1 MDPLWYKDAVIY
13 QLHVRSFFD
22 ANDDG
27 YGDFEGLR
35 RKLPYLEA
43 LGVNTLWLMPFFQSP
58 LRDDGYDISDYY
70 QILPVHGTLEDF
82 RRFLD
87 EAHARGMRVIIE
99 LVLNHTSIDHP
110 WFQEARKPGSP
121 MRDFYVWSDTPE
133 RYKGVRVIFQ
143 DFEPSNWTF
152 DPVAGA
158 YYWHRFYHHQ
168 PDLNWDNPEVEKAM
182 HQVMFFW
189 ADMGVDG
196 FRLDAI
202 PYLYEREGTNCEN
215 LPETIEAVKRLRKA
229 LEERYG
235 PGKVLLA
242 EANMWPE
249 ETLPYFGE
257 GDGVHMAYNF
267 PLMPRLFL
275 ALRREDRGPIEAM
288 LQETEGIPESAQWAL
303 FLRNHD
309 ELTLEKVTEEEREF
323 LWEVYAPDPR
333 YRINL
338 GIRRRLMPLLG
349 GDRRRFELLHALLFT
364 LKGSP
369 ILYYGDEIGMG
380 DNPFLGDRNGV
391 RTPMQWS
398 ADRNAGFSRAPY
410 HRLFLPPVSEG
421 PYSYHFVNVE
431 AQQENP
437 HSLLNFVRRFLG
449 IRNRYAR
456 VLGRGSL
463 RLLPVENRRILA
475 YEREYQGEKILVVA
489 NLSRYSQAFD
499 LPLEGYEGL
508 VPVELFSQNPFP
520 PVEGRYRLA
529 LGPHGFML
537 FALRPKQEIERLY
550 LPDWAAPEEEMAGI
564 PQDLPTVPLSGGVEG
579 LFIDTLVDERAR
591 ASFLSALGRVLSERS
606 WLASRPKQV
615 GLKDALRLQK
625 EPPLYL
631 TLLRLE
637 GDGGSLEAFLP
648 IALRQ
653 DREGPGLFAR
663 VRGGGGGYLFELS
676 QDPGFYALLL
686 RRLAQGFEGRSLKAH
701 YRGRHP
707 GRVPEA
713 LELLRPGLAA
723 GEGVWIQV
731 GLVQDGGLDR
741 TERLL
746 PHLDYPWVLKPQG
759 GLYWERGRERRVLAL
774 TGPLP
779 PGRPQ
784 EAFAYASKL
793 AREGLVRLRDYPLGE
808 GALGLL
814 ADAFKELEALVRL
827 LGVRLALLHRALCQ
841 LEGEGDGVPLL
852 NRGLGAFVEVEGEVF
867 LLALGKEGRG
877 LPLRDL
883 ARLAYDLERALY
895 LAAEEVQEARDWVAL
910 AADSLEEALLQ
921 AYQEAVQE
929 ALEAQ
934 DRFPQIMLA
943 LAQDQALR
951 EEKASRQLVLR
962 RWREKAGD
970 GEGRA

>member
-35 RKLPYLEA
+35 QKLPYLEA

-70 QILPVHGTLEDF
+70 QILPAHGTLEDF

-87 EAHARGMRVIIE
+87 EAHARGMRVLIE
-99 LVLNHTSIDHP
+99 LVLNHTSSDHP

-121 MRDFYVWSDTPE
+121 LRDFYVWSETPE
-133 RYKGVRVIFQ
+133 KYQGVRVIFQ

-168 PDLNWDNPEVEKAM
+168 PDLNWDNPEVERAM

-196 FRLDAI
+196 FRLDAV
-202 PYLYEREGTNCEN
+202 PYLYEREGTSCEN
-215 LPETIEAVKRLRKA
+215 LPETIEAVKRLRQA

-267 PLMPRLFL
+267 PLMPRIFL

-288 LQETEGIPESAQWAL
+288 LRETGNIPEAAQWAL

-437 HSLLNFVRRFLG
+437 HSHLNFVRRFLG
-449 IRNRYAR
+449 IRNRYAK
-456 VLGRGSL
+456 VFGRGSL

-475 YEREYQGEKILVVA
+475 YEREYEGERILVVA
-489 NLSRYSQAFD
+489 NLSRYTQAFD
-499 LPLEGYEGL
+499 LPLAGYEGL

-520 PVEGRYRLA
+520 PVESRYRLA
-529 LGPHGFML
+529 LGPHGFSL
-537 FALRPKQEIERLY
+537 FALRPKEEAERLY
-550 LPDWAAPEEEMAGI
+550 LPDWAVPGEEDKEH
-564 PQDLPTVPLSGGVEG
+564 PLPSVSLRGGVES
-579 LFIDTLVDERAR
+579 LFIDTFADEEAQ
-591 ASFLSALGRVLSERS
+591 AAFLKALGAALRERS
-606 WLASRPKQV
+606 WLALRPEGV
-615 GLKDALRLQK
+615 ELKDALRFRK

-637 GDGGSLEAFLP
+637 GEGTVQEVFLP
-648 IALRQ
+648 VALRQ
-653 DREGPGLFAR
+653 GMEGPGLFAR
-663 VRGGGGGYLFELS
+663 VRGTKGYLFELS
-676 QDPGFYALLL
+676 QDPEFYSLFLK
-686 RRLAQGFEGRSLKAH
+686 RLAQGFEGRSLKAH
-701 YRGRHP
+701 YRGRHRGP
-707 GRVPEA
+707 VPEA

-723 GEGVWIQV
+723 GDGVWLQV

-746 PHLDYPWVLKPQG
+746 PRLDFPWALKPQG

-774 TGPLP
+774 TGSLP
-779 PGRPQ
+779 SGRPQ
-784 EAFAYASKL
+784 EAFAHASKL
-793 AREGLVRLRDYPLGE
+793 AREGLARLQDHPVGE

-814 ADAFKELEALVRL
+814 AEAFKELEALARL
-827 LGVRLALLHRALCQ
+827 LGVRLALLHRALREV
-841 LEGEGDGVPLL
+841 EGEGDGVPLL

-867 LLALGKEGRG
+867 LVALGRESRG
-877 LPLRDL
+877 LPLMDL
-883 ARLAYDLERALY
+883 SRLAYDLERALFFS
-895 LAAEEVQEARDWVAL
+895 AEEVPEAEGWLAL
-910 AADSLEEALLQ
+910 AADFLEEALFQ
-921 AYQEAVQE
+921 AYQETDQRV
-929 ALEAQ
+929 LEAM
-934 DRFPQIMLA
+934 DRFPQVMLA
-943 LAQDQALR
+943 LAQEQALR
-951 EEKASRQLVLR
+951 EERLSRERVFR
-962 RWREKAGD
+962 RWQEKAGD
-970 GEGRA
+970 WEAPA

>member
-35 RKLPYLEA
+35 QKLPYLEA

-87 EAHARGMRVIIE
+87 EAHERGMRVIVE

-121 MRDFYVWSDTPE
+121 LRDFYVWSDTPE
-133 RYKGVRVIFQ
+133 KYQGVRVIFQ
-143 DFEPSNWTF
+143 DFERSNWTF

-158 YYWHRFYHHQ
+158 HYWHRFYHHQ
-168 PDLNWDNPEVEKAM
+168 PDLNWDNPQVERAM

-202 PYLYEREGTNCEN
+202 PYLYEREGTSCEN

-267 PLMPRLFL
+267 PLMPRIFL
-275 ALRREDRGPIEAM
+275 ALRREDRKPIEAM
-288 LQETEGIPESAQWAL
+288 LQETEGIPEAAQWAL

-449 IRNRYAR
+449 IRNRYAK
-456 VLGRGSL
+456 VFGRGAL
-463 RLLPVENRRILA
+463 RLLPVANRRILA
-475 YEREYQGEKILVVA
+475 YEREFEGERILVVA
-489 NLSRYSQAFD
+489 NLSRYTQAFD

-508 VPVELFSQNPFP
+508 VPVELFSQHPFP
-520 PVEGRYRLA
+520 PVEGCYRLA
-529 LGPHGFML
+529 LGPHGFAL
-537 FALRPKQEIERLY
+537 FSLRPKEEMERLH
-550 LPDWAAPEEEMAGI
+550 LPDWAAPGEEVMEALE
-564 PQDLPTVPLSGGVEG
+564 DLPSVPLSGGVES
-579 LFIDTLVDERAR
+579 LFVDTLVDERAR
-591 ASFLSALGRVLSERS
+591 ASFLSALGKVLGGRG
-606 WLASRPKQV
+606 WLASRPGRV
-615 GLKDALRLQK
+615 ELKDALRFQK
-625 EPPLYL
+625 DPPLYL

-637 GDGGSLEAFLP
+637 GEGLVQEVFLP
-648 IALRQ
+648 IALRPEK
-653 DREGPGLFAR
+653 EGPGVFAR
-663 VRGGGGGYLFELS
+663 VRGGGYLIELS
-676 QDPGFYALLL
+676 QDPGFYTLLF
-686 RRLAQGFEGRSLKAH
+686 RQLAQGFEGRSLRAH
-701 YRGRHP
+701 YRGRHRGP
-707 GRVPEA
+707 VPEA

-723 GEGVWIQV
+723 GEGVWLQV

-741 TERLL
+741 TERIL
-746 PHLDYPWVLKPQG
+746 PHLDLPWILKPGG

-774 TGPLP
+774 TGTLP
-779 PGRPQ
+779 SGRPQ
-784 EAFAYASKL
+784 EAFAYALRL
-793 AREGLVRLRDYPLGE
+793 AGEGLARLRDHPVGE
-808 GALGLL
+808 EALGLM
-814 ADAFKELEALVRL
+814 ADALRELEALARL
-827 LGVRLALLHRALCQ
+827 LGVRLALLHRALREA
-841 LEGEGDGVPLL
+841 EGEGDGVPLL

-867 LLALGKEGRG
+867 LLALGREARS
-877 LPLRDL
+877 LPLWDL
-883 ARLAYDLERALY
+883 ARLVYDLERALY
-895 LAAEEVQEARDWVAL
+895 LAAEEVPEAMDWVAL
-910 AADSLEEALLQ
+910 AADSLEQALLQ
-921 AYQEAVQE
+921 AYQEAAQE
-929 ALEAQ
+929 VLEGL
-934 DRFPQIMLA
+934 DRFPQIMLD

-951 EEKASRQLVLR
+951 EERLSRHRVLERWQVKAKE
-962 RWREKAGD
+962 WGD
-970 GEGRA
+970 GF